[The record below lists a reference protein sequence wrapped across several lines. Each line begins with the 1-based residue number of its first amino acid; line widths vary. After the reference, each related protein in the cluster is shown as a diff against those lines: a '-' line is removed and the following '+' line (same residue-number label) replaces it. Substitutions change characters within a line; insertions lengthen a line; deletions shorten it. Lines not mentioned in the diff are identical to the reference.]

1 MVRKPRQPRSREH
14 RIVGFGPLER
24 PTSCRSLDEYHH
36 QLDNVAATML
46 VLLAV
51 LLATGL
57 PSSIGRDLAATAGR
71 DASTAAAAA

>member
-1 MVRKPRQPRSREH
+1 
-14 RIVGFGPLER
+14 LER

-51 LLATGL
+51 LLATRL